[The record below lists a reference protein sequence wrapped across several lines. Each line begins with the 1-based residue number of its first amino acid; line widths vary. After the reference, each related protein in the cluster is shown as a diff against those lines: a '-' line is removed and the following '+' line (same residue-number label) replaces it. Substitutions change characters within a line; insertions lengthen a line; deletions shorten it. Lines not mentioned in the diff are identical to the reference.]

1 MTFITEWVMQIIV
14 FILIGT
20 IIELLLPN
28 NTMKKY
34 VNIVVGL
41 LLLLILAKP
50 ILFLFSTDVTS
61 HLERIEETIFQDEQ
75 ILNETEYLIEKQ
87 KIDIQAEQD
96 AYIWNEVKSQLINEA
111 NPVLNDQY
119 NSEIID
125 IAFTFDEVFVD
136 KYDNLNQ
143 VIVSMKTTGENQKVE
158 AENIQP
164 IIIDTEQ
171 EVDNKKAAKEATN
184 REPMIKNTLEELWG
198 LNKDQIEILWEGGT
212 S

>member
-111 NPVLNDQY
+111 KPVLNDQY

-198 LNKDQIEILWEGGT
+198 LNKDQIKILWEGGT

>member
-143 VIVSMKTTGENQKVE
+143 VIDRKSTRLNSSHVAISYAVFCLK
-158 AENIQP
+158 
-164 IIIDTEQ
+164 
-171 EVDNKKAAKEATN
+171 NKN
-184 REPMIKNTLEELWG
+184 YIY
-198 LNKDQIEILWEGGT
+198 
-212 S
+212 